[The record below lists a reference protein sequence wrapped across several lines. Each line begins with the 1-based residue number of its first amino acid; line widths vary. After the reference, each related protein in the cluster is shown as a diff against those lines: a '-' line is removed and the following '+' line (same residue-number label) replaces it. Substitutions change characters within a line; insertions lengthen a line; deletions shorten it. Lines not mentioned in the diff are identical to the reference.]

1 MKLPEVRNW
10 PFIIMSS
17 ECLWDGTFSPGE
29 FQVAAMNLI
38 EKWAMCCSTSRP
50 WRWEPCPKLPWGA
63 SHDAK
68 GYLSLE
74 DVPVQISEEQHC
86 FAEGENELEEGNEP
100 TDPATLVNQL
110 VVGLAVGDRFR
121 VLIMS
126 PTSTLS
132 ILSTTVLTEFLC
144 SFFVVTV
151 LMGNH
156 WIGNTLRRIFH
167 HILINYSKNQNGHF
181 LQKRSI
187 LI

>member
-1 MKLPEVRNW
+1 
-10 PFIIMSS
+10 MSS

-38 EKWAMCCSTSRP
+38 DKWAMCCSTSRP

-74 DVPVQISEEQHC
+74 DVLFKSQKSNIVSLKARMNLRRAMSLQIRLHW
-86 FAEGENELEEGNEP
+86 
-100 TDPATLVNQL
+100 
-110 VVGLAVGDRFR
+110 FR